1 MQNKGSYGLYV
12 IALAI
17 FLVGALA
24 LGVPASTLAVLA
36 IVVVC
41 PLMML
46 VMMWGMHGHQGQ
58 GGGSRSADRDRSDP
72 LREPDQHHRRPGSS
86 HP

>member
-1 MQNKGSYGLYV
+1 MQNKKPYGLYA

-17 FLVGALA
+17 FMVGALA

-36 IVVVC
+36 IVLVC

-46 VMMWGMHGHQGQ
+46 LMMRGMHGHQDQ
-58 GGGSRSADRDRSDP
+58 GGSSRNVDRDRSDP
-72 LREPDQHHRRPGSS
+72 LGESDRRHQRPEARRP
-86 HP
+86 

>member
-1 MQNKGSYGLYV
+1 MQNKKPYGLYA

-17 FLVGALA
+17 FMVGALA

-36 IVVVC
+36 IALVC

-46 VMMWGMHGHQGQ
+46 AMMRGMHGHQDQ
-58 GGGSRSADRDRSDP
+58 GGGSRNVDRDRTDP
-72 LREPDQHHRRPGSS
+72 PREADQHGRRPGSS